1 MHGRKWL
8 GAFLIGLA
16 VVGPAQAESDVPR
29 HWIARI
35 GIHPVNPKP
44 DAHRDFE
51 VDGDAGFSL
60 GATYLFSKHWALELF
75 AAFPRP
81 HELHEANGDRVGSFE
96 MIPTTATVQYHIS
109 DSAGR
114 MRAYVGV
121 GVGHASVGSERT
133 RGALAGRALDI
144 DDASGVAAAAGLDM
158 DIGSRWFVNVDA
170 RWVDLSSTLQLDHGR
185 SERLELDP
193 YMFGLSIGRRLR

>member
-1 MHGRKWL
+1 MQGREWL

-16 VVGPAQAESDVPR
+16 LAGPAQADSEVPR

-35 GIHPVNPKP
+35 GIHPVHPKP
-44 DAHRDFE
+44 NGHSEFE

-81 HELHEANGDRVGSFE
+81 HELHDADGARVGSFE
-96 MIPTTATVQYHIS
+96 MIPTSATVQYHIS
-109 DSAGR
+109 DQAGR

-121 GVGHASVGSERT
+121 GVGYASVGSEHT
-133 RGALAGRALDI
+133 KASLAGRNLEI
-144 DDASGVAAAAGLDM
+144 DDASGVAAALGLDM
-158 DIGSRWFVNVDA
+158 DIGSKWFVNIDA
-170 RWVDLSSTLQLDHGR
+170 RWLDLNSTLQLEGR
-185 SERLELDP
+185 GRERLVLDP
-193 YMFGLSIGRRLR
+193 YLFGLSIGRRLR

>member
-1 MHGRKWL
+1 MQGQGWL
-8 GAFLIGLA
+8 IALLIGASLA
-16 VVGPAQAESDVPR
+16 SPARADNDVPR

-35 GIHPVNPKP
+35 GIHPVHPKP
-44 DAHRDFE
+44 DGHGEFE

-81 HELHEANGDRVGSFE
+81 HELHDATGDRVGSFE

-109 DSAGR
+109 DAAGR

-121 GVGHASVGSERT
+121 GLSYASIGSEQT
-133 RGALAGRALDI
+133 RAALAGRDLDI
-144 DDASGVAAAAGLDM
+144 EDASGVAAAVGVDM
-158 DIGSRWFVNVDA
+158 DIGTRWFVNIDA
-170 RWVDLSSTLQLDHGR
+170 RWLDLNSTLQLQGR
-185 SERLELDP
+185 GSERLVLDP